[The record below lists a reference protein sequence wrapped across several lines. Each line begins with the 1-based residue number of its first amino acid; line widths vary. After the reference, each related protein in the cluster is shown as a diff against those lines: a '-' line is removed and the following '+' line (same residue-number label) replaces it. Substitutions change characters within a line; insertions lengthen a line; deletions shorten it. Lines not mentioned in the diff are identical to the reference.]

1 MFRPDP
7 SLTYVDVDRD
17 QVVSIIE
24 SIDHPHVGVPG
35 YAPQV
40 TSAYVVGRRNPSGN
54 FAILIFLHLTETN
67 EAVLYV
73 HDLAEVGITEFP
85 DVEAEALT
93 FVESMGFM
101 VDNVNYRN
109 LSPLQQDEILESL
122 PCFRADIASY
132 VPAGSEAEAGSD
144 PLAELEEDTAD
155 ILDLDEE
162 AIVGNPALGYD
173 PALDLE
179 PPPAPMADVLEEL
192 DEVELLPDRRPLDPA
207 TAARVARLLV
217 SF

>member
-7 SLTYVDVDRD
+7 SLTFVDVTRD

-24 SIDHPHVGVPG
+24 SINHPHVGVPG

-54 FAILIFLHLTETN
+54 FAILIYLHLTETN

-73 HDLAEVGITEFP
+73 HDLAEVGVAEFP

-122 PCFRADIASY
+122 PCFRPDISAY
-132 VPAGSEAEAGSD
+132 VPAGSESEPESD

-162 AIVGNPALGYD
+162 AIIGEPETAFE
-173 PALDLE
+173 LE
-179 PPPAPMADVLEEL
+179 PAPAPMPDVLEEL
-192 DEVELLPDRRPLDPA
+192 QEVEPLPDQKPLDPA